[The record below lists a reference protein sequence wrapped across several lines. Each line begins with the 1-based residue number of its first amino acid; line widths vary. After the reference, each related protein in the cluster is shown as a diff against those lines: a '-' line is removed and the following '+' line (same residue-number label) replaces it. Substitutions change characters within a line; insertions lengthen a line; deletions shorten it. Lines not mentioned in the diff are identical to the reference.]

1 MPGPA
6 PKHPSRRA
14 RRNDAKA
21 DFTTLKADAKVETPP
36 WPLLPDPETTA
47 TIELLDDRV
56 ANMNGELADC
66 EDGRTKARL
75 RKQINEAEMQVAI
88 LRAKQ
93 EQAADL
99 EVALWELLWSSPQAA
114 LWDASVAFERTL
126 AIFVRYQIRGEQGHL
141 ASATEARQISDRLG
155 LSPMALQKLRA
166 EIENAEAAEDA
177 GRKRRG
183 SSVLAAPPESD
194 EGDDP
199 RLVLVG

>member
-1 MPGPA
+1 MPGPP

-36 WPLLPDPETTA
+36 WPLLPDPEMTA

-56 ANMNGELADC
+56 ANMTGELADC

-75 RKQINEAEMQVAI
+75 RKQINEAEMQAAI

-93 EQAADL
+93 GQAADL
-99 EVALWELLWSSPQAA
+99 EVDLWRLLWSSPQAA

-177 GRKRRG
+177 GKKRRAG
-183 SSVLAAPPESD
+183 REPVAPKEPGD
-194 EGDDP
+194 GDDP